1 MTAATPVLP
10 KKSPPVDL
18 DRTRER
24 MTKLGLVHAA
34 EQLGEHVAGAAKE
47 TVAPHR
53 FLDGLLEAELSARE
67 ERRIRTSLRL
77 SGLPTG
83 QTLSSFDFAF
93 QPSVERSRI
102 ETLATGVW
110 IRERESLLIQGPP
123 GVGKTHLAIALAV
136 RAVETGFSVAFH
148 RLEDLLAALKRDAD
162 VSPQRLRQRKHMNA
176 GLLVIDEVGFEPMTR
191 QEASLFFRLVSYRYG
206 RGSIL
211 ITTNK
216 GVAEWP
222 AVLAGD
228 EVLATAILDRLL
240 HRCHVLN
247 ISGRSYRLRELERAA
262 TSNNT
267 APR

>member
-1 MTAATPVLP
+1 MTTDALP
-10 KKSPPVDL
+10 KKTPHVDL
-18 DRTRER
+18 DKTRER
-24 MTKLGLVHAA
+24 LTRLGLVHAA
-34 EQLGEHVAGAAKE
+34 DQLAEQVALATKE
-47 TVAPHR
+47 THAPHR
-53 FLDGLLEAELSARE
+53 FLDNLLEAELAARD
-67 ERRIRTSLRL
+67 ERRVRTSLRL

-83 QTLSSFDFAF
+83 QTLSNFDFAF

-102 ETLATGVW
+102 ETLATCAYL
-110 IRERESLLIQGPP
+110 RERESLLIQGPP
-123 GVGKTHLAIALAV
+123 GVGKTHLAIALGV
-136 RAVETGFSVAFH
+136 RAVENGFSVAFH
-148 RLEDLLAALKRDAD
+148 RLEDLLAILKRDAD
-162 VSPQRLRQRKHMNA
+162 VSPQRLRQRKHMNTA
-176 GLLVIDEVGFEPMTR
+176 LLIIDEVGFEPMTR

-247 ISGRSYRLRELERAA
+247 ISGRSYRLRELERA
-262 TSNNT
+262 TGSGT
-267 APR
+267 RS